1 MLKDIKIKLILLIS
15 GLILSATSFGQK
27 NSPLRIQLSGVNYAA
42 FTEPEEQLLIEKMIW
57 KELYKN
63 DANFFLDQ
71 WFAESQKNI
80 GLQKALELSEKEV
93 AKLNNTVQTADH
105 KINNLTDNY
114 TELAVR
120 YEKELQR
127 KKNWRNKGIPLFI
140 CIGFAGGY
148 YLNSVK

>member
-1 MLKDIKIKLILLIS
+1 
-15 GLILSATSFGQK
+15 
-27 NSPLRIQLSGVNYAA
+27 
-42 FTEPEEQLLIEKMIW
+42 MIW